1 MRKRILQIVN
11 LPLVAVGVFI
21 LMLTFF
27 LPITNTNVINV
38 VAWLLIM
45 VGAVGYVVSQNENES
60 FRHEASCKKRSY
72 TKQTMADK
80 HKQAIA

>member
-21 LMLTFF
+21 LVLTFF
-27 LPITNTNVINV
+27 LPITNTNGINV

-45 VGAVGYVVSQNENES
+45 VGAVGYVVSQ
-60 FRHEASCKKRSY
+60 KR
-72 TKQTMADK
+72 K
-80 HKQAIA
+80 

>member
-21 LMLTFF
+21 LVLTFF

-45 VGAVGYVVSQNENES
+45 VGAVAYVVSQ
-60 FRHEASCKKRSY
+60 
-72 TKQTMADK
+72 KQK
-80 HKQAIA
+80 

>member
-11 LPLVAVGVFI
+11 LPLVDVGVFI
-21 LMLTFF
+21 LVLTFF

-45 VGAVGYVVSQNENES
+45 VGAVGYVVSQ
-60 FRHEASCKKRSY
+60 
-72 TKQTMADK
+72 KQK
-80 HKQAIA
+80 

>member
-21 LMLTFF
+21 LVLTFF

-38 VAWLLIM
+38 VDLLLIM
-45 VGAVGYVVSQNENES
+45 VGAVGYVVSQ
-60 FRHEASCKKRSY
+60 KR
-72 TKQTMADK
+72 K
-80 HKQAIA
+80 

>member
-21 LMLTFF
+21 LVLTFF

-45 VGAVGYVVSQNENES
+45 VGAVGYVGSQ
-60 FRHEASCKKRSY
+60 
-72 TKQTMADK
+72 KQK
-80 HKQAIA
+80 

>member
-21 LMLTFF
+21 LVLTFF
-27 LPITNTNVINV
+27 LPIKNTNVINV

-45 VGAVGYVVSQNENES
+45 VGAVGYVVSQ
-60 FRHEASCKKRSY
+60 KR
-72 TKQTMADK
+72 K
-80 HKQAIA
+80 

>member
-1 MRKRILQIVN
+1 MRKRILQIVD

-21 LMLTFF
+21 LVLTFF

-45 VGAVGYVVSQNENES
+45 VGAVGYVVSQ
-60 FRHEASCKKRSY
+60 KR
-72 TKQTMADK
+72 K
-80 HKQAIA
+80 

>member
-21 LMLTFF
+21 LVLTFF

-38 VAWLLIM
+38 VAWLLFM
-45 VGAVGYVVSQNENES
+45 VGAVGYVVSQ
-60 FRHEASCKKRSY
+60 
-72 TKQTMADK
+72 KQK
-80 HKQAIA
+80 

>member
-21 LMLTFF
+21 LVLTFF

-45 VGAVGYVVSQNENES
+45 VGAVRYVVSQ
-60 FRHEASCKKRSY
+60 
-72 TKQTMADK
+72 KQK
-80 HKQAIA
+80 

>member
-21 LMLTFF
+21 LVLTFF

-38 VAWLLIM
+38 VAWLLFI
-45 VGAVGYVVSQNENES
+45 VGAVGYVVSP
-60 FRHEASCKKRSY
+60 
-72 TKQTMADK
+72 KQK
-80 HKQAIA
+80 

>member
-21 LMLTFF
+21 LVQTFF

-45 VGAVGYVVSQNENES
+45 VGAVGYVVSQN
-60 FRHEASCKKRSY
+60 RK
-72 TKQTMADK
+72 
-80 HKQAIA
+80 

>member
-21 LMLTFF
+21 LVLTFF
-27 LPITNTNVINV
+27 LPITNTNVINI

-45 VGAVGYVVSQNENES
+45 VGTVGYVVSQ
-60 FRHEASCKKRSY
+60 
-72 TKQTMADK
+72 KQK
-80 HKQAIA
+80 

>member
-21 LMLTFF
+21 LVLIFF

-38 VAWLLIM
+38 VALLLIM
-45 VGAVGYVVSQNENES
+45 VGAVGYVVSQ
-60 FRHEASCKKRSY
+60 KR
-72 TKQTMADK
+72 K
-80 HKQAIA
+80 

>member
-21 LMLTFF
+21 LVLTFF

-45 VGAVGYVVSQNENES
+45 VGAVGYVVIQ
-60 FRHEASCKKRSY
+60 
-72 TKQTMADK
+72 KQK
-80 HKQAIA
+80 

>member
-21 LMLTFF
+21 LVLTFF

-45 VGAVGYVVSQNENES
+45 VGAVGYVV
-60 FRHEASCKKRSY
+60 
-72 TKQTMADK
+72 KQ
-80 HKQAIA
+80 KQK

>member
-21 LMLTFF
+21 LVLTFF
-27 LPITNTNVINV
+27 LPITNTNVLNV

-45 VGAVGYVVSQNENES
+45 VGAVGYVVSQ
-60 FRHEASCKKRSY
+60 
-72 TKQTMADK
+72 KQK
-80 HKQAIA
+80 

>member
-21 LMLTFF
+21 LVLTFF

-45 VGAVGYVVSQNENES
+45 VGTVGYVVSQ
-60 FRHEASCKKRSY
+60 
-72 TKQTMADK
+72 KQK
-80 HKQAIA
+80 

>member
-21 LMLTFF
+21 LLLTIF

-45 VGAVGYVVSQNENES
+45 VGTVGYVVSQ
-60 FRHEASCKKRSY
+60 
-72 TKQTMADK
+72 KQK
-80 HKQAIA
+80 

>member
-11 LPLVAVGVFI
+11 LPLVAVGVLI
-21 LMLTFF
+21 LVLTFF

-45 VGAVGYVVSQNENES
+45 VGAVGYVVSQ
-60 FRHEASCKKRSY
+60 
-72 TKQTMADK
+72 KQK
-80 HKQAIA
+80 